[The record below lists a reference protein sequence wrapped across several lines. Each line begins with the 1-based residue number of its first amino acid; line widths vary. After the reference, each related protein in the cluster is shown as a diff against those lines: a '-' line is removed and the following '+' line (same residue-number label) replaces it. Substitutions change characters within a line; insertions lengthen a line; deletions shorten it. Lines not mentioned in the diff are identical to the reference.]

1 MLSGAIIA
9 FVVIRYNAGT
19 FVRNLV
25 YSERQ
30 PSDTG
35 ITAIVVALK
44 YLIPIQVVVLLSWWI
59 FRSVTEFAP
68 DTWYNPFD
76 SYSIAT
82 VVSQW
87 VVAALILFV
96 LNTWLVKRH
105 E

>member
-1 MLSGAIIA
+1 MRVHLY
-9 FVVIRYNAGT
+9 VIW
-19 FVRNLV
+19 F

-44 YLIPIQVVVLLSWWI
+44 ISDPDSGCCITVVVDLQIGHPS
-59 FRSVTEFAP
+59 FAP